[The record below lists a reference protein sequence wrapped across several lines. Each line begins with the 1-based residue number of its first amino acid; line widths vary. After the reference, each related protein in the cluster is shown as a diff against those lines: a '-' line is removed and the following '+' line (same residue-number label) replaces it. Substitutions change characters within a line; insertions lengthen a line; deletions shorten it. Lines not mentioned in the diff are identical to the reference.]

1 MELACTVI
9 VAGGRQSRILGGL
22 LTITF
27 ATVTA
32 EIMFLWA
39 LMREV
44 LYMYSCCG
52 ALRYMQ
58 QCSKIKI
65 NKSFNLRHLLRTST
79 TWRIIERAIA

>member
-1 MELACTVI
+1 
-9 VAGGRQSRILGGL
+9 
-22 LTITF
+22 
-27 ATVTA
+27 
-32 EIMFLWA
+32 MFLWA

-52 ALRYMQ
+52 ALRVYLCNHTDVQRNALRYMQ